1 MKIALGTLFPELET
15 AFTNGYTA
23 DEHGYIWSTRQGK
36 QRQLCMQGIGSG
48 KSYTS
53 VNKPD
58 GYRRGKAITTSITI
72 RRVDIIDRMAKLMA
86 AGKAPAP
93 APIPFNPVTLSV
105 SGYTIGSVTLSGLSF
120 STFPKIH
127 KSLAEVRTETE
138 RLAKT
143 NPGKTFVYLEIKGN
157 CTAGGVQWS

>member
-72 RRVDIIDRMAKLMA
+72 RRADIIDRMAKLMA
-86 AGKAPAP
+86 SGQSPALT
-93 APIPFNPVTLSV
+93 PFHPVTLSV
-105 SGYTIGSVTLSGLSF
+105 SGYIIGSVTLSGLSF

-138 RLAKT
+138 CLART
-143 NPGKTFVYLEIKGN
+143 NAGKTFVYLEIKGN

>member
-1 MKIALGTLFPELET
+1 MKIALGTLFPELEQ

-36 QRQLCMQGIGSG
+36 QRQLCMQGVGTG
-48 KSYTS
+48 KCYTS
-53 VNKPD
+53 VNKPA
-58 GYRRGKAITTSITI
+58 GYRFGKAITASYMI
-72 RRVDIIDRMAKLMA
+72 RRADIIDRMAKLMA
-86 AGKAPAP
+86 TGQSPAP
-93 APIPFNPVTLSV
+93 FHPVTLST
-105 SGYTIGSVTLSGLSF
+105 SGYIVGSVTLSGLSF
-120 STFPKIH
+120 AAYPKIH